1 MPEGTPMHPPTPSL
15 VALSTRKARTVLAQ
29 PVGHPAWQAAR
40 AYAVQRAE
48 VLAPLMADMPALLP
62 EEYARLLVAL
72 PPALTPQAMK
82 A

>member
-1 MPEGTPMHPPTPSL
+1 MHPSTPSL
-15 VALSTRKARTVLAQ
+15 VATRTRKARAV
-29 PVGHPAWQAAR
+29 PALPEWQATAR

-48 VLAPLMADMPALLP
+48 VLAPLMADMPTLLP

-72 PPALTPQAMK
+72 LPAPKPQAMK